1 MTSVSQKILFAF
13 LVMVYNRVV
22 NGDKFFNENF
32 GLGRPR
38 SRVVSLLKIETEVFF
53 SLTLM
58 PQCNS

>member
-1 MTSVSQKILFAF
+1 MTSVSEKILFAF

-22 NGDKFFNENF
+22 NWDKFFNENF
-32 GLGRPR
+32 DLGRPR
-38 SRVVSLLKIETEVFF
+38 SHVTSLLKIETEVFF